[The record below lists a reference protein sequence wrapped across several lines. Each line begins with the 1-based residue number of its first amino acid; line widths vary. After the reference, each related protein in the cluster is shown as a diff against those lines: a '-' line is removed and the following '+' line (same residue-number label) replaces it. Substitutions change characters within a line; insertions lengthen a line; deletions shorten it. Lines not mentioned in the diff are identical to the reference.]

1 MIAVAFDTTS
11 DHLTV
16 AARDA
21 LGRVVSRS
29 LDGARRHA
37 SALLPLVAE
46 MGDELGADPRAI
58 DTLILADGP
67 GSFTGLRVGASVMK
81 ALARGL
87 PASPAI
93 WAVSTLMGRA
103 AGASRAH
110 GARVLVAT
118 PALRDEV
125 YAARYRLDL
134 PHTAETLDA
143 PAVTLPDLIPADEV
157 DLLVA
162 DLPAKLLDRLVD
174 RLQLPAI
181 RPPLSLPHAEALFAL
196 VGVPGGATL
205 VPDPDGWEPTYGRPA
220 EAQRIWEVAHGKP
233 LPHPLR

>member
-1 MIAVAFDTTS
+1 MIAVAFDTAS

-21 LGRVVSRS
+21 TGRIVRRS

-37 SALLPLVAE
+37 SALLPLIAA
-46 MGDELGADPRAI
+46 MGAELGEDPRAI
-58 DTLILADGP
+58 DTLVLADGP

-81 ALARGL
+81 GLARGL
-87 PASPAI
+87 PTPPAI
-93 WAVSTLMGRA
+93 WVVSTLLARA
-103 AGASRAH
+103 AGATRAH

-134 PHTAETLDA
+134 PHAVETLDA
-143 PAVTLPDLIPADEV
+143 PAVTLPDLVPAGEV
-157 DLLVA
+157 ELLVA

-174 RLQLPAI
+174 RLQVPAV
-181 RPPLSLPHAEALFAL
+181 RPPLSLPRAEALFDL
-196 VGVPGGATL
+196 VGVPGGATP
-205 VPDPDGWEPTYGRPA
+205 VPDPDAWEPAYGRPA

>member
-16 AARDA
+16 AARNA
-21 LGRVVSRS
+21 SGRVVSRS

-37 SALLPLVAE
+37 SALLPLIA
-46 MGDELGADPRAI
+46 ELGAELGVDPRAI

-87 PASPAI
+87 AAPPAV
-93 WAVSTLMGRA
+93 WVVSTLLARA
-103 AGASRAH
+103 AGASGAH

-134 PHTAETLDA
+134 PRTVETLDA
-143 PAVTLPDLIPADEV
+143 PAVTLPDLIPAEAV

-174 RLQLPAI
+174 RLQVPAI
-181 RPPLSLPHAEALFAL
+181 RPPLSLPRAEALFDL
-196 VGVPGGATL
+196 VGVPGGAIPL
-205 VPDPDGWEPTYGRPA
+205 QDPDGWEPTYGRPA
-220 EAQRIWEVAHGKP
+220 EAQRIWEVAHGQP

>member
-1 MIAVAFDTTS
+1 VIALAFDTTS

-21 LGRVVSRS
+21 TGRVVSRS

-37 SALLPLVAE
+37 SALLPLMLE
-46 MGDELGADPRAI
+46 MAGELGADPRGI
-58 DTLILADGP
+58 ETLILADGP
-67 GSFTGLRVGASVMK
+67 GSFTGLRVGAAVMK

-87 PASPAI
+87 AVPPAV
-93 WAVSTLMGRA
+93 WAASSLLARA
-103 AGASRAH
+103 AGAARAH

-125 YAARYRLDL
+125 YAATYRLDL
-134 PHTAETLDA
+134 PRTVETLD
-143 PAVTLPDLIPADEV
+143 PPSVTLPDLISAGGI

-174 RLQLPAI
+174 RLQVPAI
-181 RPPLSLPHAEALFAL
+181 RPPLSLPRADALFDL
-196 VGVPGGATL
+196 VEVPGGATRIL
-205 VPDPDGWEPTYGRPA
+205 DPDGWEPLYGRPA
-220 EAQRIWEVAHGKP
+220 EAQRIWEAAHGRA
-233 LPHPLR
+233 LPHSLR

>member
-11 DHLTV
+11 DHLSV

-21 LGRVVSRS
+21 SGRVVNRS

-37 SALLPLVAE
+37 AALLPLLGE
-46 MGDELGADPRAI
+46 MAVELGADRRAI
-58 DTLILADGP
+58 DTLVLADGP
-67 GSFTGLRVGASVMK
+67 GSFTGLRVGAAVMK
-81 ALARGL
+81 AFARAL
-87 PASPAI
+87 PRPPAI
-93 WAVSTLMGRA
+93 WSASSLLARA
-103 AGASRAH
+103 AGAARPH

-134 PHTAETLDA
+134 PRSIETLEP
-143 PAVTLPDLIPADEV
+143 PAVMLPDLIPAEGV
-157 DLLVA
+157 DLVVA

-174 RLQLPAI
+174 RLQVPAI

-196 VGVPGGATL
+196 IGVPGGAA
-205 VPDPDGWEPTYGRPA
+205 PIQDPDGWEPVYGRPA

-233 LPHPLR
+233 LPHPVR

>member
-21 LGRVVSRS
+21 SGRVVSRS

-37 SALLPLVAE
+37 SALLPLLAE
-46 MGDELGADPRAI
+46 MGDELGVDPRAV

-67 GSFTGLRVGASVMK
+67 GSFTGLRVGGSVMK

-87 PASPAI
+87 PACPAI
-93 WAVSTLMGRA
+93 WAVSTLMSRA

-110 GARVLVAT
+110 GARVLVT
-118 PALRDEV
+118 TSALRDEV

-134 PHTAETLDA
+134 PRAVETLEA

-174 RLQLPAI
+174 RLQVPAI
-181 RPPLSLPHAEALFAL
+181 RPPLSLPHAAALFDL

-205 VPDPDGWEPTYGRPA
+205 LADPDGWEPTYGRPA

>member
-1 MIAVAFDTTS
+1 MIALAFDTTS

-21 LGRVVSRS
+21 SGRVVSRS
-29 LDGARRHA
+29 VDGARRHA
-37 SALLPLVAE
+37 AALIPLLEE
-46 MGDELGADPRAI
+46 MGAELGADPRTI

-87 PASPAI
+87 PTRPAVWSASSLLA
-93 WAVSTLMGRA
+93 RA

-134 PHTAETLDA
+134 PRAVETLDP
-143 PAVTLPDLIPADEV
+143 PAVTLPDLIPAEGV

-162 DLPAKLLDRLVD
+162 DLPAKLVDRLVD
-174 RLQLPAI
+174 RLQVPAI
-181 RPPLSLPHAEALFAL
+181 RPPLSLPRAEALFDL
-196 VGVPGGATL
+196 VGVPGGATP
-205 VPDPDGWEPTYGRPA
+205 VPDPDGWEPVYGRPA

-233 LPHPLR
+233 LPNPAR

>member
-21 LGRVVSRS
+21 SGRIARRS

-37 SALLPLVAE
+37 AALLPLVAE
-46 MGDELGADPRAI
+46 LGADLEVDPRAI

-81 ALARGL
+81 ALVRGL
-87 PASPAI
+87 PAPPAV
-93 WAVSTLMGRA
+93 WAVSTLLGRA
-103 AGASRAH
+103 AGASRPH

-134 PHTAETLDA
+134 PHTVETLEA
-143 PAVTLPDLIPADEV
+143 PAVTRPDLIPAGEV

-162 DLPAKLLDRLVD
+162 DLPAKLLTRLVD
-174 RLQLPAI
+174 RLQVPAI
-181 RPPLSLPHAEALFAL
+181 RPPLSLPRADALFAL
-196 VGVPGGATL
+196 VGVPGGATP

>member
-11 DHLTV
+11 DHLTM

-21 LGRVVSRS
+21 SGRVVSRS

-37 SALLPLVAE
+37 SALLPLLAE
-46 MGDELGADPRAI
+46 MGDDLGVDPRGV

-87 PASPAI
+87 PACPAI

-118 PALRDEV
+118 SALRDEV

-134 PHTAETLDA
+134 PRGVETLEA
-143 PAVTLPDLIPADEV
+143 PAVTLPDLIPAEEV

-162 DLPAKLLDRLVD
+162 DLPPKLLDRLVD
-174 RLQLPAI
+174 RLQVPTI
-181 RPPLSLPHAEALFAL
+181 RPPLSLPHAAALFDL

-205 VPDPDGWEPTYGRPA
+205 VADPDDWEPTYGRPA

>member
-21 LGRVVSRS
+21 SGRIARRS

-37 SALLPLVAE
+37 AALLPLVAE
-46 MGDELGADPRAI
+46 LGADLGVDPRAI

-81 ALARGL
+81 ALVRGL
-87 PASPAI
+87 PAPPAV
-93 WAVSTLMGRA
+93 WAVSTLLGRA
-103 AGASRAH
+103 AGASRPH

-134 PHTAETLDA
+134 PHTVETLEA
-143 PAVTLPDLIPADEV
+143 PAVTRPDLIPAGEV

-162 DLPAKLLDRLVD
+162 DLPAKLLTRLVD
-174 RLQLPAI
+174 RLQVPAI
-181 RPPLSLPHAEALFAL
+181 RPPLSLPRADALFAL
-196 VGVPGGATL
+196 VGVPGGATP
-205 VPDPDGWEPTYGRPA
+205 VPDPDSWEPTYGRPA